1 MAGFCSLFRDPKN
14 IQLLAFSAKDP
25 LEWVGLGLPGGCR
38 AGLGTCLGGS
48 CRDFAA
54 RRHQPLS
61 IRPHVASCRHCGQ
74 SGLSQ
79 LLASRWG
86 DPCPLAA
93 GVLQGLVSLSL
104 SERRGGGEQTR
115 VRTGVDSLGQEA
127 GGAGQ
132 KPSSGSHQ
140 LSEPVP
146 SSLN

>member
-25 LEWVGLGLPGGCR
+25 LEWVGLRLPGGCR

-104 SERRGGGEQTR
+104 SERRGEQTR